1 MTVGSYWR
9 SQFSF
14 EYVAHEGLKSL
25 RGICRKRVLT
35 NREESNNRTMVEQS
49 AKRQ

>member
-25 RGICRKRVLT
+25 RGICMKCVLANRK
-35 NREESNNRTMVEQS
+35 ESNHRAVVE
-49 AKRQ
+49 